1 MHGDAG
7 YDGSVYGKHK
17 CMKQN
22 FAAESVNS
30 IQLLKTTSSH
40 LFEEIRKLGHTEVGK
55 VKWYFLKYAMQNA
68 NRRLVRGN
76 FRTLVVVD
84 LSQFIM
90 ERLSLYWDL
99 EVRKLKLN
107 SRTSQTKLYCCHC
120 IQLVEIT
127 IS

>member
-90 ERLSLYWDL
+90 KPRSSQL
-99 EVRKLKLN
+99 
-107 SRTSQTKLYCCHC
+107 TSSPHVKIYRVKISNRQTCN
-120 IQLVEIT
+120 
-127 IS
+127 